1 MDTPVLVLPRAA
13 DSTQVLVAHLG
24 RISLTNS
31 LPEPVCSWLDDSD
44 LTSEHYDI
52 EIRDMNVYT
61 LDIQKNL
68 TESVLFLIVLLIGWL
83 VIVKFNFNL
92 TLEQI

>member
-1 MDTPVLVLPRAA
+1 MFRWDVILDTPVLVLPRAA

-68 TESVLFLIVLLIGWL
+68 TESVLFIYFCMVLSIGSL
-83 VIVKFNFNL
+83 VIV
-92 TLEQI
+92 